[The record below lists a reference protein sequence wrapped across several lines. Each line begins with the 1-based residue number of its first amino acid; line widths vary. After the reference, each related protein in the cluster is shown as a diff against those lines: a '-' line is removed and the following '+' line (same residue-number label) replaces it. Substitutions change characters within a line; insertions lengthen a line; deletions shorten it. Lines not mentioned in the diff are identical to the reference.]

1 MTARDSRNEVMDRAI
16 RRLGIL
22 EHLFIGMAAVAAL
35 VAGAMVAWLLG
46 QAFDLPFRPTWA
58 VSALL
63 LFILP
68 GGISLWRVRRDRPR
82 TRAGDTVDHQRDRA

>member
-1 MTARDSRNEVMDRAI
+1 MSARDSRNEVMDRAI

-46 QAFDLPFRPTWA
+46 LVADMLDRIRVNQERILYYHKKHAFDDE
-58 VSALL
+58 
-63 LFILP
+63 
-68 GGISLWRVRRDRPR
+68 RRGLEHADE
-82 TRAGDTVDHQRDRA
+82 